1 MAVRITVRV
10 SPGAR
15 RTELTGRHG
24 PGWRA
29 RVAAPPER
37 GRANEALVAHL
48 ASLLGLPRSA
58 VRVAAGAS
66 SRDKVVEVDGLTTAQ
81 VEAALGGD

>member
-1 MAVRITVRV
+1 MPARIAVRV

-24 PGWRA
+24 AGWRV

-48 ASLLGLPRSA
+48 ARLLGLPKAA

-66 SRDKVVEVDGLTTAQ
+66 SRDKIVEIDGLTTAQ
-81 VEAALGGD
+81 VEAALGCD

>member
-1 MAVRITVRV
+1 MPARITVRV

-15 RTELTGRHG
+15 RTELAGRHG
-24 PGWRA
+24 AGWKV

-48 ASLLGLPRSA
+48 AGLLGLPKAA
-58 VRVAAGAS
+58 VRVVAGAT
-66 SRDKVVEVDGLTTAQ
+66 SRDKLVEIDGLSPAEVDAR
-81 VEAALGGD
+81 LGR